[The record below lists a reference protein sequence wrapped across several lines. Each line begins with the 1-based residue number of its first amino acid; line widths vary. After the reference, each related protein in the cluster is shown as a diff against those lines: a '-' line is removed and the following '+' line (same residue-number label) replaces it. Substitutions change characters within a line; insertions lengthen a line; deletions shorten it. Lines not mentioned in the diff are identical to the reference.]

1 MNPTDQLSYILP
13 TVSALVDRVAPD
25 QLHNDTPCADFDLH
39 GVFDHMM
46 TLGGSFAYA
55 FRGEEIPEIA
65 APAVHGYVPSE
76 QFRATMDDLLE
87 AVKSPGA
94 LERTVETPL
103 GPMPGE
109 TFARLVALDALV
121 HGYDIATAAGVPYAL
136 PDCVVEAVDGFA
148 RVALTDDLRD
158 GDMFKE
164 ATTAPVGASG
174 IEEIAAFSGRS
185 V

>member
-13 TVSALVDRVAPD
+13 TVSALVDRVDAD

-39 GVFDHMM
+39 DVLDHMM
-46 TLGGSFAYA
+46 VLGGSFAYA
-55 FRGEEIPEIA
+55 FRGEEVPEIS
-65 APAVHGYVPSE
+65 APATHGYVPNDR
-76 QFRATMDDLLE
+76 FRATMDDLLA

-94 LERTVETPL
+94 MERTVQTPL

-109 TFARLVALDALV
+109 TFARLVAFDGLV
-121 HGYDIATAAGVPYAL
+121 HGYDIATASGVPYAL

-148 RVALTDDLRD
+148 RQALTDDLRD

-164 ATTAPVGASG
+164 ATTAPAGATG